1 MKKIKRRIFLFGIS
15 LLLWNCTLDENTL
28 APEKVDFGKVKTV
41 SFKDAI
47 AHFNSKIEKIQKR
60 NVYFRSAENNVEIIP
75 DWSTLKHSE
84 IAYTEAELTTAD
96 SEINRN
102 GDYSS
107 ELCFIN
113 VNNHLKNVILT
124 VWKDE
129 IDSEGNVINGRIY
142 FNDLEGMFLDG
153 YTIEDGIFTKRYV
166 VEKTIQK
173 AVFLPFFFFQSTTNE
188 ENDCWNMDTLGEFDG
203 GVLGEVV
210 ISAPGR
216 ENGDVNG
223 DDGGGSGSGYGDY
236 VNAAAS
242 WNSMRTGGGSG
253 GGGGRLS
260 FGQIN
265 SAAAAILMAAPV
277 RPDKGGE
284 CPEGYVFNPT
294 TEECDPTCKTEGR
307 LYNIK
312 TKTCE
317 CPKGMVEDSTGK
329 CVKKPCGGDPVANV
343 EIAPSKLGKKGGTFG
358 CTRKDWEYTCGGVKG
373 DKNHDGL
380 DIKAAINTNTFS
392 MYDGKVA
399 DIRKTFSPGEY
410 KRHSLGNYILVTTRI
425 NGETVFI
432 KYNHL
437 NEVNVKK
444 NDIIKAGDI
453 IGLNGNTGNAAKDD
467 DIVPH
472 IHIQVFNTKWKSINP
487 LDFLTT
493 KFDNQFN
500 PISNDCK

>member
-1 MKKIKRRIFLFGIS
+1 MGTFLFGIS

-166 VEKTIQK
+166 VEKSIKK

-188 ENDCWNMDTLGEFDG
+188 EDDCWNMDTLGEFDG

-223 DDGGGSGSGYGDY
+223 DDGGGSGSGSGYGDY

-242 WNSMRTGGGSG
+242 WNSMRTGGGSCG
-253 GGGGRLS
+253 SLS

-277 RPDKGGE
+277 RPDKDGE

-307 LYNIK
+307 LYNVK

-317 CPKGMVEDSTGK
+317 CPKGMVEDSTRK
-329 CVKKPCGGDPVANV
+329 CVKKPCKGDPVANV
-343 EIAPSKLGKKGGTFG
+343 EIAPQLGASGMQGALHDTCARFNEKYTCKGVRGRKWHNGVDLKNPYGAPVFASYDG
-358 CTRKDWEYTCGGVKG
+358 IARKDKQL
-373 DKNHDGL
+373 K
-380 DIKAAINTNTFS
+380 
-392 MYDGKVA
+392 DGKLDGAGYYVGVTSRVNGKT
-399 DIRKTFSPGEY
+399 IRLVYFHLQKD
-410 KRHSLGNYILVTTRI
+410 KRASG
-425 NGETVFI
+425 TV
-432 KYNHL
+432 
-437 NEVNVKK
+437 
-444 NDIIKAGDI
+444 KAGDI
-453 IGLNGNTGNAAKDD
+453 IGYQGVSGNLGKAIEQKSTTSHVHIKTRVNGVKADPLDYLATTIDPNTGT
-467 DIVPH
+467 I
-472 IHIQVFNTKWKSINP
+472 TNP
-487 LDFLTT
+487 C
-493 KFDNQFN
+493 N
-500 PISNDCK
+500 